1 MRRATTGNNVNSRA
15 AIESEVTRRQR
26 VRSVEPSRVA
36 EPPGPCT
43 LQIAGCM
50 DPRKSNRQV
59 TWQNME
65 FSPGLTLS
73 SAYSIVN
80 RETTILKK
88 REYER
93 KCRASRK
100 TMQDNYVRKKAL
112 EARLDDELGEL
123 VKQEMNAW
131 TKEHIIAG

>member
-1 MRRATTGNNVNSRA
+1 MPRATTGNNVHCP
-15 AIESEVTRRQR
+15 IESDVARAQR
-26 VRSVEPSRVA
+26 VRSVEPSCVA
-36 EPPGPCT
+36 KPQGPCT
-43 LQIAGCM
+43 LQSGGCM

-73 SAYSIVN
+73 SAYGIVN

-93 KCRASRK
+93 KCRANRK
-100 TMQDNYVRKKAL
+100 TMQENYVRKKAL